1 MKYLYLI
8 LIAFCLSVTP
18 VVASQVGGASYYGS
32 KFDGKR
38 TASGQIFRSN
48 QLTAAHRTHRFGT
61 RLKVTNLKNG
71 KSVIVIVNDRGPFV
85 KGRIIDLSKAAAR
98 KIGIHGLGKV
108 KIEKIQLHFL
118 QKTLY

>member
-18 VVASQVGGASYYGS
+18 VVASQVGVASYYGS

-48 QLTAAHRTHRFGT
+48 KLTAAHRTHRFGT

-108 KIEKIQLHFL
+108 KIEKI
-118 QKTLY
+118 